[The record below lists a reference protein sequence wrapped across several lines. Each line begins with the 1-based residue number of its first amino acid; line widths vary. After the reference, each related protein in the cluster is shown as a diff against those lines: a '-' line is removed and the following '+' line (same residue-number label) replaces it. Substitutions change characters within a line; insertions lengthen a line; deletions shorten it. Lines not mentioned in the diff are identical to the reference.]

1 MELLENVRCWLIQ
14 EKVGLLPE
22 AKLIELVDE
31 KITEIDEPPDYLI
44 AISLRERI
52 DHISRLDLVK
62 DRVDNKDCA
71 IVANKMLSALHEG
84 AISYDD
90 IGLYSL
96 NLCQILACQEGAYV
110 DFDWI
115 TDEVYL
121 MNEGVK
127 EQEQSK
133 KDIVSVL
140 KGLSEL

>member
-1 MELLENVRCWLIQ
+1 MELLEKVRCWLIQ
-14 EKVGLLPE
+14 EKVGLLSKT
-22 AKLIELVDE
+22 KLIELVDE

-52 DHISRLDLVK
+52 DHIPRLDLVK
-62 DRVDNKDCA
+62 DGVENKDCA
-71 IVANKMLSALHEG
+71 VVAKKMLSALHDDT
-84 AISYDD
+84 ASYDD

-96 NLCQILACQEGAYV
+96 NLCQILECQEGAYV

-140 KGLSEL
+140 KKLSAL